1 MPVLR
6 HNMPSN
12 STSNEGPSPIQ
23 KSAGFA
29 LPARWKWLL
38 RLLIGIAIICFLV
51 SQSKG
56 AAVRLVLHSISW
68 PIMVGAVICYW
79 LLQTISALKWQLLLR
94 TQGARASLLDCCRL
108 YLIGMFS
115 NLWMPTNIG
124 GDAIRIYLAAPLAG
138 SKAVAASSVLVER
151 LTGFIAL
158 LTIGA
163 VGLGL
168 RQSGYGSSHSNAGAS
183 AAHLITTMAGVLLLF
198 GVGVFVMR
206 QAAYRLEATAPENA
220 MVRKWASLHR
230 ALDYYAR
237 PEYRATLG
245 IALALSFLFQ
255 SLFVVLNI
263 GLAHAVGLQ
272 LPASTFFWLVPLLS
286 IASLLPLG
294 VGGLG
299 VREAAA
305 VALLSGTSAAT
316 GTIVAW
322 SLLWQATVWLASLP
336 GALLGLGLKSNV
348 VAKDES

>member
-1 MPVLR
+1 
-6 HNMPSN
+6 
-12 STSNEGPSPIQ
+12 
-23 KSAGFA
+23 
-29 LPARWKWLL
+29 
-38 RLLIGIAIICFLV
+38 
-51 SQSKG
+51 
-56 AAVRLVLHSISW
+56 
-68 PIMVGAVICYW
+68 
-79 LLQTISALKWQLLLR
+79 
-94 TQGARASLLDCCRL
+94 LLDCCRL

-163 VGLGL
+163 VGLAL
-168 RQSGYGSSHSNAGAS
+168 RHSGYGSNVSNTGAS
-183 AAHLITTMAGVLLLF
+183 AAHLITTMTVVLLLF
-198 GVGVFVMR
+198 GATLFILQQV
-206 QAAYRLEATAPENA
+206 AYRLESTAPHNT

-230 ALDYYAR
+230 ALDYYAH
-237 PEYRATLG
+237 PEHQGTLA

-263 GLAHAVGLQ
+263 GLAHAAGLQ
-272 LPASTFFWLVPLLS
+272 LPALVFFWLVPLLS

-294 VGGLG
+294 IGGLG

-305 VALLSGTSAAT
+305 VALLSGTHAAT

-336 GALLGLGLKSNV
+336 GALLSVGLKSNLWQRMK
-348 VAKDES
+348 AEILS